1 MVRPDSTRP
10 RIWPM
15 RRMLKL
21 AISALGMCV
30 VAASIS
36 VFCAGCAQNKVHAA
50 APVTVPPVPPSP
62 VHTEDTSKSP
72 ASIPAPTTPAPANP
86 ASAASSPP
94 LSSAPDNPKKP
105 ATVPAPS
112 SSEPERPAA
121 PQISPQIS
129 ASDQSQL
136 QQQANQYV
144 ATASQN
150 VHRADGRDLNATQ
163 KDMVDKI
170 RGFLDQAQQAIQTS
184 DWERAK
190 NLSQKAYLLSLDLIK
205 TF

>member
-1 MVRPDSTRP
+1 
-10 RIWPM
+10 M
-15 RRMLKL
+15 RRRLKL

-30 VAASIS
+30 LAASLSI
-36 VFCAGCAQNKVHAA
+36 FCAGCAQNKVHAA

-62 VHTEDTSKSP
+62 VPTQDTSKSP
-72 ASIPAPTTPAPANP
+72 ASIPAPTTPAPVNP
-86 ASAASSPP
+86 ASTTSASSPP
-94 LSSAPDNPKKP
+94 LNSTPDSPKKP
-105 ATVPAPS
+105 VTAPPA

-144 ATASQN
+144 ANAGEN
-150 VHRADGRDLNATQ
+150 LHKADGRNLNATQ

-184 DWERAK
+184 DWQRAK
-190 NLSQKAYLLSLDLIK
+190 NLSQKAYLLSLDLVK
-205 TF
+205 TL

>member
-1 MVRPDSTRP
+1 MARPDSTRP

-15 RRMLKL
+15 RRTLKL
-21 AISALGMCV
+21 ASSALSTCV
-30 VAASIS
+30 VAASLS
-36 VFCAGCAQNKVHAA
+36 LFCAGCSQHKVHAA
-50 APVTVPPVPPSP
+50 APVAVPPVPPSP
-62 VHTEDTSKSP
+62 IPTQDNSKSP

-86 ASAASSPP
+86 ATNGSSPN
-94 LSSAPDNPKKP
+94 LNSTPDNPKKP
-105 ATVPAPS
+105 ATSPPP
-112 SSEPERPAA
+112 SEPERPAA

-129 ASDQSQL
+129 ASDESQL
-136 QQQANQYV
+136 QQQANRYV
-144 ATASQN
+144 ATASEN
-150 VHRADGRDLNATQ
+150 LHRSDGRDLNATQ

>member
-1 MVRPDSTRP
+1 MARPDSTHP

-15 RRMLKL
+15 RRMLKRATT
-21 AISALGMCV
+21 AIGMCV
-30 VAASIS
+30 VAASLS
-36 VFCAGCAQNKVHAA
+36 LFCSGCTHNKVHAA

-62 VHTEDTSKSP
+62 VPAQDTTKSP

-86 ASAASSPP
+86 VSATSPP
-94 LSSAPDNPKKP
+94 PLNPKPDNPKRP
-105 ATVPAPS
+105 VTTPPP
-112 SSEPERPAA
+112 SEPERPAA

-129 ASDQSQL
+129 PSDQSQL
-136 QQQANQYV
+136 QQQANQFA
-144 ATASQN
+144 ATAQQN
-150 VHRADGRDLNATQ
+150 LHHADGRDLNDAQ

-190 NLSQKAYLLSLDLIK
+190 NLSQKAYLLSLDLLK
-205 TF
+205 TL